1 MKKIYLL
8 AVFVLSSFFLKAQ
21 RFFYVETNQITEG
34 FLLDGLLKGSQF
46 IVKSPLASDYIIKTD
61 VGFESGSHVLNLNMT
76 VQDSLTF
83 QTVFQTKEEY
93 TMSDLHSDARLI
105 LRLAVKTFID
115 KNMDRIILCARDD
128 HNDGRMKYLKPRKDK
143 T

>member
-8 AVFVLSSFFLKAQ
+8 VVFVLSTFLLKAQ
-21 RFFYVETNQITEG
+21 RFFYVETNDITEG
-34 FLLDGLLKGSQF
+34 FLLEGLLKGSQF
-46 IVKSPLASDYIIKTD
+46 VVETPLASDYIIKTD
-61 VGFESGSHVLNLNMT
+61 AGFEKGSHILNLKMT

-83 QTVFQTKEEY
+83 STVFQTREEY
-93 TMSDLHSDARLI
+93 TIGELHANARLI

-128 HNDGRMKYLKPRKDK
+128 HYDSRMKYLKPKKDK